1 MAISFGLPVRY
12 SEGRR
17 GGPPHGRQGKQDG
30 GRWAAPRSPTEG
42 SGCYRLRAPVGRTLA
57 SGHGA
62 AGHCAAARACP
73 TGGRRG
79 ETPPWLDA
87 HATARRGVSP
97 WPSGAAQ
104 RCSLSPAN
112 GYDPVA
118 SSLVDDP
125 PTSSPSMQMSLHP
138 VRFPWSRWDDPSVW
152 VARARSPTRGDA
164 TEVMRYQG
172 LCGRAGTRARPLPSQ
187 SKART
192 RGVEVAAGNNPRD
205 QSNAAAGYGGE
216 RSEPSG
222 EVSP

>member
-1 MAISFGLPVRY
+1 MCIKRSETLAVEEHRAARPKGMDATACELPLASSRL
-12 SEGRR
+12 GTR
-17 GGPPHGRQGKQDG
+17 GGRPL
-30 GRWAAPRSPTEG
+30 
-42 SGCYRLRAPVGRTLA
+42 RLKP
-57 SGHGA
+57 
-62 AGHCAAARACP
+62 RACP
-73 TGGRRG
+73 AGGRRG
-79 ETPPWLDA
+79 ETSPWHGA
-87 HATARRGVSP
+87 HATVRRGVSP
-97 WPSGAAQ
+97 RPSGASQ
-104 RCSLSPAN
+104 RCSISPAN

-205 QSNAAAGYGGE
+205 QSNAGAGHWGE